1 MPSCSDQT
9 STRTETI
16 LLFSILI
23 IYFFIFYPL
32 AQVYFKDKPNFYNN
46 WNLIYFFITLILL
59 FITGKINISKIG
71 LTKTKFSNI
80 LLGLGLGVVPI
91 IGVVV
96 LDALIVKSGLSEKDL
111 FAGAE
116 LRETVNSS
124 IKTLLIQGVFKP
136 VITMIFITGY
146 VLNTL
151 IKKNNLAIPG
161 NGILYS
167 SMNFSLGIGYLG
179 FGIIAA
185 GLARFTGSLIPAI
198 LFSIGCALAK
208 CLILTNYPRIITIMV
223 FLM

>member
-1 MPSCSDQT
+1 MIS
-9 STRTETI
+9 
-16 LLFSILI
+16 
-23 IYFFIFYPL
+23 
-32 AQVYFKDKPNFYNN
+32 N
-46 WNLIYFFITLILL
+46 
-59 FITGKINISKIG
+59 SKIG
-71 LTKTKFSNI
+71 LIKTKFSNI

-167 SMNFSLGIGYLG
+167 SMNFSLGVGYLG

-185 GLARFTGSLIPAI
+185 GLTRFTGSLIPAI